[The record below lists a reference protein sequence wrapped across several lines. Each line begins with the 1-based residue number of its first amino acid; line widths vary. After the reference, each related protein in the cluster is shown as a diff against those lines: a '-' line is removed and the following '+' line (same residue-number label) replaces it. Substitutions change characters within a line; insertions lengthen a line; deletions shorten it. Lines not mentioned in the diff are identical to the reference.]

1 MPRKKKGAW
10 RYGGPPGGPKR
21 SPSDET
27 RLLRAQALRALAVF
41 MGTLLLL
48 VVLYAV
54 FYNSGPMDTLSE
66 VTAKASGWMLNLFG
80 QSVNVQGT
88 YLTSTQLN
96 LQIIPE
102 CTAASS
108 FAIYLAAIVAYP
120 AQLSVK
126 GRGLL
131 IGVLALFLL
140 NLVRIAS
147 LYAVGGAF
155 PEYLDFAHLVVWQS
169 VMVILTIVLWMSWT
183 RHVAVN
189 TAS

>member
-1 MPRKKKGAW
+1 
-10 RYGGPPGGPKR
+10 
-21 SPSDET
+21 
-27 RLLRAQALRALAVF
+27 VF
-41 MGTLLLL
+41 LGTLLVL

-54 FYNSGPMDTLSE
+54 FYNSGPMVTLSE
-66 VTAKASGWMLNLFG
+66 VTAGASGWLLNLFG
-80 QSVNVQGT
+80 QSVSVQGT
-88 YLTSTQLN
+88 NLTSTQLN

-120 AQLSVK
+120 AQLSAK
-126 GRGLL
+126 GRGIL
-131 IGVLALFLL
+131 IGVFGLFLL

-147 LYAVGGAF
+147 LYAVGGTF

-183 RHVAVN
+183 RHVAIH
-189 TAS
+189 TAN